1 MEERATPSTPWILSP
16 VLLAVLLSVACQA
29 RTPPPTGE
37 LFPTD
42 NGVVRIVTF
51 SRGLEHPWGLAFLAD
66 GRMLVTERPGRLRI
80 VDRDGSLSTPVVG
93 LPEVKASGQGG
104 LLDVALAPDFEK
116 SGLVY
121 LSYSEPG
128 KVGSGTAVGRGKLV
142 GEALERFEVIF
153 SQEPKTVS
161 KVHYGSRLV
170 FSRDGLLYVTLGERG
185 ERELAQDLSVNR
197 GQVIRISPDGS
208 VPEDNPYFGHPVYR
222 PEVWSYGHRNPQGA
236 ALDPATGDLWTVEH
250 GAKGGDE
257 INIPGAGL
265 NYGWPVITYGVD
277 YTGLP
282 IGVGT
287 HKEGME
293 QPVHYWDPSIAPS
306 GMAFYTGDRFPEWK
320 GNLFVG
326 ALKGRILVRL
336 TLDGSKVTGE
346 ERMFRTLDER
356 IRDVRQGPDGY
367 IYLLTDSENGRILRL
382 EPGDSG
388 E

>member
-1 MEERATPSTPWILSP
+1 VKERPVPSVPWIFSSAFLS
-16 VLLAVLLSVACQA
+16 VLLLISCQA
-29 RTPPPTGE
+29 GTPPPAEE

-42 NGVVRIVTF
+42 RGVVRIATF
-51 SRGLEHPWGLAFLAD
+51 SRGLEYPWGLAFLPD

-80 VDRDGSLSTPVVG
+80 IDKDGSLSAPLVG

-104 LLDVALAPDFEK
+104 LLDVALAPEFEK

-128 KVGSGTAVGRGKLV
+128 KVGSGTAVGRGKLG
-142 GEALERFEVIF
+142 GERLERFEVIF
-153 SQEPKTVS
+153 RQEPKTIS
-161 KVHYGSRLV
+161 RKHYGSRLV
-170 FSRDGLLYVTLGERG
+170 FSEDGLLYVTLGERG
-185 ERELAQDLSVNR
+185 ERELAQDLSVHR

-208 VPEDNPYFGHPVYR
+208 VPEDNPFFGHPVFR
-222 PEVWSYGHRNPQGA
+222 PEVWSYGHRNPQSA
-236 ALDPATGDLWTVEH
+236 ALNPVTGDLWTVEH

-257 INIPGAGL
+257 INVPRSGR
-265 NYGWPVITYGVD
+265 NYGWPVISYGVH
-277 YTGLP
+277 YTGLK
-282 IGVGT
+282 IGEGT
-287 HKEGME
+287 HREGME

-306 GMAFYTGDRFPEWK
+306 GMAFYTGSRFPEWK

-326 ALKGRILVRL
+326 ALKGQILVRL
-336 TLDGSKVTGE
+336 VLDGNKVTGE
-346 ERMFRTLDER
+346 ERMFRTLNER

-382 EPGDSG
+382 EPV

>member
-1 MEERATPSTPWILSP
+1 LSP
-16 VLLAVLLSVACQA
+16 VLLAVLLFAACQA

-42 NGVVRIVTF
+42 SGVVRIVTV
-51 SRGLEHPWGLAFLAD
+51 SKGLEHPWGLAFLPD

-80 VDRDGSLSTPVVG
+80 IDKDGSLSAPLVG

-104 LLDVALAPDFEK
+104 LLDVALAPDFEQ

-128 KVGSGTAVGRGKLV
+128 KMGSGTAVGRGKLV
-142 GEALERFEVIF
+142 GEGLERFEVIF
-153 SQEPKTVS
+153 RQEPKTIS
-161 KVHYGSRLV
+161 RKHYGSRLV
-170 FSRDGLLYVTLGERG
+170 FSKDGLLYVTLGERG
-185 ERELAQDLSVNR
+185 ERELAQDLSVHR
-197 GQVIRISPDGS
+197 GQVIRVGPDGS
-208 VPEDNPYFGHPVYR
+208 VPKDNPFFGHPISR
-222 PEVWSYGHRNPQGA
+222 PEVWSYGHRNPQSA
-236 ALDPATGDLWTVEH
+236 ALNPATGDLWTVEH

-257 INIPGAGL
+257 INIPRSGR
-265 NYGWPVITYGVD
+265 NYGWPVISYGVH
-277 YTGLP
+277 YTGLK
-282 IGVGT
+282 IGEGT
-287 HKEGME
+287 HREGME
-293 QPVHYWDPSIAPS
+293 QPVYYWDPSIAPS
-306 GMAFYTGDRFPEWK
+306 GMAFYTGGRFPEWK

-356 IRDVRQGPDGY
+356 LRDVRQGPDGY

-382 EPGDSG
+382 EPG